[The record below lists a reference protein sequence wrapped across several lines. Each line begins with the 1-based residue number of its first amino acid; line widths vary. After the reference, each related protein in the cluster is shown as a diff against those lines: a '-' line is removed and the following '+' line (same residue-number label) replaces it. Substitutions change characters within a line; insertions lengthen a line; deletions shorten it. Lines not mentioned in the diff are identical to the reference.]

1 MRLLILSIN
10 ALLKFRAYTVL
21 NVVGLAVSL
30 ACVLTIA
37 RYIHQENT
45 VNHCFPDYDRIC
57 LVKSIISNGEC
68 SLGGYRSGLEEDP
81 AVEEFTAYTSV
92 SDLTLVFG
100 KQKVQSRVFSI
111 DSTFFKMFPYKVL
124 MGSNRIRRPGDVV
137 ITRSFWE
144 EVLQGRPVVGG
155 SFTNGQG
162 RKFTI
167 IGVVD
172 DPATKTSWQPQLF
185 MSDEIDAF
193 LLYSPTY
200 ALRMV
205 PGYDLKALNQKHG
218 KEVPRNKWATY
229 QTLRYEY
236 LPLSELYFDADLERD
251 NPMYRFGN
259 PGYISVLTAV
269 AFLMGLIGLLNFV
282 NIYTVIMSRRSR
294 EFGIKKV
301 FGAGKAAIFVQIY
314 VENMLLAG
322 FALLLCWTILEVTR
336 YLFYNELY
344 IPVASDVRFDLLVSA
359 IVLWGLPLLTTVYP
373 YLKFTRSLPVNS
385 IRAITTSRVS
395 VRSRMVF
402 LGVQY
407 VLTIFIISVS
417 LFFVKQLDY
426 MLHADLGFRTHDIIN
441 ATMYHNPLGLYKDS
455 KENLLDEGKRQQ
467 INRELVN
474 RRMAE
479 STLFEYWNRSSNI
492 LLDGGRLENF
502 ALERA
507 ENGFHQALV
516 TSMTRRTMDMYG
528 LQLVEGRLWN
538 DSVDEALSRNSFK
551 VIINET
557 AKRVLGVK
565 DITRE
570 KLQPEDVH
578 FASSWMPDFFNPPCE
593 IVGVIKDFNV
603 RHLAKATMPMV
614 IYYDSEIKWGL
625 YAVTAAY
632 RHEDRARVI
641 RFLSDLYEEATGRT
655 DFEYTL
661 IEDVLAKMYE
671 DDRRVVRI
679 YTLFAGVAI
688 LISLLGLLAIALF
701 DISQRRREIGLRKVN
716 GAQARDIYPLLL
728 RKYLAVLGVSAL
740 VSVPLSW
747 LAITLYLQGFAH
759 KAPLTPGL
767 FVVAVLVTA
776 LLSLLTV
783 MWQVHRAA
791 HVNPAEV
798 IKENDAHPVAA
809 MQTSC

>member
-68 SLGGYRSGLEEDP
+68 SLGGYRSGLEDDP

-92 SDLTLVFG
+92 SDLMLVFG

-172 DPATKTSWQPQLF
+172 APATKTSWQPQMF

-301 FGAGKAAIFVQIY
+301 FGAGKADIFVQIY

-322 FALLLCWTILEVTR
+322 LALLLCWTILEVTR

-344 IPVASDVRFDLLVSA
+344 IPVASDVRFDLLASA

-373 YLKFTRSLPVNS
+373 YLKFTCSLPVNS

-603 RHLAKATMPMV
+603 RHLSKATMPMV

-798 IKENDAHPVAA
+798 IKRE
-809 MQTSC
+809 

>member
-10 ALLKFRAYTVL
+10 ALLKFRAYTTL

-68 SLGGYRSGLEEDP
+68 SLGGYRSGLEDDP
-81 AVEEFTAYTSV
+81 AVEEFTAYTPV
-92 SDLTLVFG
+92 SDMTLVFG
-100 KQKVQSRVFSI
+100 KQQVQSRVFSI

-124 MGSNRIRRPGDVV
+124 IGSNRIRRPGDVV
-137 ITRSFWE
+137 ITRAFWE
-144 EVLQGRPVVGG
+144 EVLQGRSVVGG

-172 DPATKTSWQPQLF
+172 NPATKTSWQPQLF

-229 QTLRYEY
+229 QTMRYEY
-236 LPLSELYFDADLERD
+236 LPLSELYFDTDLGRD

-301 FGAGKAAIFVQIY
+301 FGAGKADIFVQIY

-322 FALLLCWTILEVTR
+322 LALLLCWTILEVTR

-344 IPVASDVRFDLLVSA
+344 IPVASDVRFDLLASA

-373 YLKFTRSLPVNS
+373 YLKFTRSLPVTS
-385 IRAITTSRVS
+385 IRAITSSRVS

-417 LFFVKQLDY
+417 LFFVRQLDY

-441 ATMYHNPLGLYKDS
+441 ATMYHNPLGMYKDS

-479 STLFEYWNRSSNI
+479 STLFEHWNRSYNI
-492 LLDGGRLENF
+492 LLNGGRLENF

-603 RHLAKATMPMV
+603 RHLSKATMPMV
-614 IYYDSEIKWGL
+614 IYYDSEIERGL

-679 YTLFAGVAI
+679 YTLFAAVAI

-716 GAQARDIYPLLL
+716 GAQAHDIYPLLL

-798 IKENDAHPVAA
+798 VKRE
-809 MQTSC
+809 

>member
-68 SLGGYRSGLEEDP
+68 SLGGYRSGLEDDP

-92 SDLTLVFG
+92 SDLMLVFG

-172 DPATKTSWQPQLF
+172 APATKTSWQPQMF

-269 AFLMGLIGLLNFV
+269 AFLMGFIGLLNFV

-322 FALLLCWTILEVTR
+322 LALLLCWTILEVTR

-344 IPVASDVRFDLLVSA
+344 IPVASDVRFDLLASA

-798 IKENDAHPVAA
+798 IKRE
-809 MQTSC
+809 

>member
-68 SLGGYRSGLEEDP
+68 SLGGYRSGLEDDP

-92 SDLTLVFG
+92 SDLMLVFG

-172 DPATKTSWQPQLF
+172 APATKTSWQPQMF

-344 IPVASDVRFDLLVSA
+344 IPVASDVRFDLLASA

-538 DSVDEALSRNSFK
+538 DSVDEALSKNSFK

-603 RHLAKATMPMV
+603 RHLSKATMPMV

-728 RKYLAVLGVSAL
+728 RKYLAVLGVSAV

-798 IKENDAHPVAA
+798 IKRE
-809 MQTSC
+809 

>member
-1 MRLLILSIN
+1 MLMRLLILSIN
-10 ALLKFRAYTVL
+10 ALLKFRAYTAL

-45 VNHCFPDYDRIC
+45 VNRCFPDYERIC
-57 LVKSIISNGEC
+57 LVKRIVSNGEC
-68 SLGGYRSGLEEDP
+68 SLSGYRSGLEEDP
-81 AVEEFTAYTSV
+81 AVEEFTAYTPV

-100 KQKVQSRVFSI
+100 KRQVQSRVFSI

-124 MGSNRIRRPGDVV
+124 TGSNRIRRPGDVV
-137 ITRSFWE
+137 ITRAFWE

-185 MSDEIDAF
+185 MSDEIDDF
-193 LLYSPTY
+193 LFYSPCY

-218 KEVPRNKWATY
+218 KEVPRDKWATY
-229 QTLRYEY
+229 QTMHYEY
-236 LPLSELYFDADLERD
+236 LSLSELYFDTDLERD
-251 NPMYRFGN
+251 TPMYRFGN

-269 AFLMGLIGLLNFV
+269 AFLVGLIGLLNFV

-344 IPVASDVRFDLLVSA
+344 IPVVSDVRFDLLVSA
-359 IVLWGLPLLTTVYP
+359 IVLWVLPLLTAVYP

-441 ATMYHNPLGLYKDS
+441 ATMYHNSLSLYKDS
-455 KENLLDEGKRQQ
+455 KENMLDEGKRQRA
-467 INRELVN
+467 NRELVN
-474 RRMAE
+474 RRMAGT
-479 STLFEYWNRSSNI
+479 TLFEHWCRSTD
-492 LLDGGRLENF
+492 LLLGEGRLKNF

-516 TSMTRRTMDMYG
+516 ANMSRREMDMYG

-538 DSVDEALSRNSFK
+538 DSVDEAWTRNSFK
-551 VIINET
+551 CIINET
-557 AKRVLGVK
+557 AKRVLGIK

-570 KLQPEDVH
+570 KLQPESKH
-578 FASSWMPDFFNPPCE
+578 FASSWMPDRYNPPCE

-614 IYYDSEIKWGL
+614 IYYEDETWGL
-625 YAVTAAY
+625 SAVTAAY

-641 RFLSDLYEEATGRT
+641 DFLSGLYEEATGRT
-655 DFEYTL
+655 DFKYTL

-679 YTLFAGVAI
+679 YTLFAAVAI
-688 LISLLGLLAIALF
+688 LVSLLGLLAIALF

-767 FVVAVLVTA
+767 FVVAFLITA

-783 MWQVHRAA
+783 MWQVWRAA

-798 IKENDAHPVAA
+798 IKRE
-809 MQTSC
+809 

>member
-68 SLGGYRSGLEEDP
+68 SLGGYRSGLEDDP

-92 SDLTLVFG
+92 SDLMLVFG

-172 DPATKTSWQPQLF
+172 APATKTSWQPQMF

-259 PGYISVLTAV
+259 PGYISVLKAV

-301 FGAGKAAIFVQIY
+301 FGAGKADIFVQIY

-322 FALLLCWTILEVTR
+322 LALLLCWTILEVTR

-344 IPVASDVRFDLLVSA
+344 IPVASDVRFDLLASA

-603 RHLAKATMPMV
+603 RHLSKATMPMV

-655 DFEYTL
+655 DFKYTL

-798 IKENDAHPVAA
+798 IKRE
-809 MQTSC
+809 

>member
-45 VNHCFPDYDRIC
+45 VNHCFPGYDRIC

-68 SLGGYRSGLEEDP
+68 SLGGYRSGLEDDP

-193 LLYSPTY
+193 LFYSPTY

-301 FGAGKAAIFVQIY
+301 FGAGKADIFVQIY

-322 FALLLCWTILEVTR
+322 LALLLCWTILEVTR

-344 IPVASDVRFDLLVSA
+344 IPVASDVRFDLLASA

-538 DSVDEALSRNSFK
+538 DSVDEALSKNSFK

-798 IKENDAHPVAA
+798 IKRE
-809 MQTSC
+809 

>member
-68 SLGGYRSGLEEDP
+68 SLGGYRSGLEDDP

-92 SDLTLVFG
+92 SDLMLVFG

-322 FALLLCWTILEVTR
+322 LALLLCWTILEVTR

-344 IPVASDVRFDLLVSA
+344 IPVASDVRFDLLASA

-728 RKYLAVLGVSAL
+728 RKYLAVLGVSAV

-798 IKENDAHPVAA
+798 IKRE
-809 MQTSC
+809 

>member
-68 SLGGYRSGLEEDP
+68 SLGGYRSGLEDDP
-81 AVEEFTAYTSV
+81 AVEDFTAYTSV
-92 SDLTLVFG
+92 SDLMLVFG

-172 DPATKTSWQPQLF
+172 APATKTSWQPQMF

-259 PGYISVLTAV
+259 PGYISVLKAV

-301 FGAGKAAIFVQIY
+301 FGAGKADIFVQIY

-322 FALLLCWTILEVTR
+322 LALLLCWTILEVTR

-344 IPVASDVRFDLLVSA
+344 IPVASDVRFDLLASA

-655 DFEYTL
+655 DFKYTL

-728 RKYLAVLGVSAL
+728 RKYLAVLGVSAV

-798 IKENDAHPVAA
+798 IKRE
-809 MQTSC
+809 

>member
-68 SLGGYRSGLEEDP
+68 SLGGYRSGLEDDP

-92 SDLTLVFG
+92 SDLMLVFG

-172 DPATKTSWQPQLF
+172 APATKTSWQPQMF

-259 PGYISVLTAV
+259 PGYISVLKAV

-301 FGAGKAAIFVQIY
+301 FGAGKADIFVQIY

-322 FALLLCWTILEVTR
+322 LALLLCWTILEVTR

-344 IPVASDVRFDLLVSA
+344 IPVASDVRFDLLASA

-373 YLKFTRSLPVNS
+373 YLKFTRSLPVTS
-385 IRAITTSRVS
+385 IRAITSSRVS

-417 LFFVKQLDY
+417 LFFVRQLDY

-441 ATMYHNPLGLYKDS
+441 ATMYHNPLGMYKDS

-479 STLFEYWNRSSNI
+479 STLFEHWNRSYNI
-492 LLDGGRLENF
+492 LLNGGRLENF

-603 RHLAKATMPMV
+603 RHLSKATMPMV
-614 IYYDSEIKWGL
+614 IYYDSEIERGL

-679 YTLFAGVAI
+679 YTLFAAVAI

-716 GAQARDIYPLLL
+716 GAQAHDIYPLLL

-798 IKENDAHPVAA
+798 VKRE
-809 MQTSC
+809 

>member
-68 SLGGYRSGLEEDP
+68 SLGGYRSGLEDDP

-92 SDLTLVFG
+92 SDLMLVFG

-172 DPATKTSWQPQLF
+172 APATKTSWQPQMF

-344 IPVASDVRFDLLVSA
+344 IPVASDVRFDLLASA

-798 IKENDAHPVAA
+798 IKRE
-809 MQTSC
+809 

>member
-68 SLGGYRSGLEEDP
+68 SLGGYRSGLEDDP

-92 SDLTLVFG
+92 SDLMLVFG

-137 ITRSFWE
+137 ITRAFWE

-185 MSDEIDAF
+185 MSDEIDDF
-193 LLYSPTY
+193 LFYSPCY

-205 PGYDLKALNQKHG
+205 PGYDLKALNRKHG
-218 KEVPRNKWATY
+218 KEVPRDKWATY
-229 QTLRYEY
+229 QTMHYEY

-251 NPMYRFGN
+251 TPLYRFGN

-344 IPVASDVRFDLLVSA
+344 IPVASDVRFDLLASA

-426 MLHADLGFRTHDIIN
+426 MLHADLGFRAHDIIN
-441 ATMYHNPLGLYKDS
+441 ATMYHYSMGLYKDS
-455 KENLLDEGKRQQ
+455 KEDQLDEGKRQQ
-467 INRELVN
+467 VNRELVN

-479 STLFEYWNRSSNI
+479 STLFEHWNRSET
-492 LLDGGRLENF
+492 LALGGGRLENF

-516 TSMTRRTMDMYG
+516 FSMTRRTMDMYG
-528 LQLVEGRLWN
+528 LQPVEGRLWN
-538 DSVDEALSRNSFK
+538 DSVDEALTKNSFK

-557 AKRVLGVK
+557 AKRVLGIK

-570 KLQPEDVH
+570 KLQPESTH
-578 FASSWMPDFFNPPCE
+578 FASSWMPDHYNPPCE

-603 RHLAKATMPMV
+603 RHLSKATMPMV
-614 IYYDSEIKWGL
+614 IYYSPEIKRGL
-625 YAVTAAY
+625 FAVTAAY

-641 RFLSDLYEEATGRT
+641 DFLSDLYEEATGRT

-661 IEDVLAKMYE
+661 IEDILSKMYQ

-679 YTLFAGVAI
+679 YTLFAAVAI

-791 HVNPAEV
+791 HVNPAKV
-798 IKENDAHPVAA
+798 IKRE
-809 MQTSC
+809 

>member
-68 SLGGYRSGLEEDP
+68 SLGGYRSGLEDDP

-92 SDLTLVFG
+92 SDLMLVFG

-172 DPATKTSWQPQLF
+172 DPATKTSWQPQMF

-344 IPVASDVRFDLLVSA
+344 IPVASDVRFDLLASA

-578 FASSWMPDFFNPPCE
+578 FASSWMPDFFNPACE

-716 GAQARDIYPLLL
+716 GAQAHDIYPLLL

-798 IKENDAHPVAA
+798 IKRE
-809 MQTSC
+809 

>member
-10 ALLKFRAYTVL
+10 ALLKFRAYTAL

-172 DPATKTSWQPQLF
+172 APATKTSWQPQLF

-344 IPVASDVRFDLLVSA
+344 IPVASDVRFDLLASA

-538 DSVDEALSRNSFK
+538 DSVDEALSKNSFK

-603 RHLAKATMPMV
+603 RHLSKATMPMV

-728 RKYLAVLGVSAL
+728 RKYLAVLGVSAV

-798 IKENDAHPVAA
+798 IKRE
-809 MQTSC
+809 

>member
-92 SDLTLVFG
+92 SDLMLVFG

-259 PGYISVLTAV
+259 PGYISVLTSV

-344 IPVASDVRFDLLVSA
+344 IPVASDVRFDLLASA

-798 IKENDAHPVAA
+798 VKRE
-809 MQTSC
+809 

>member
-10 ALLKFRAYTVL
+10 ALLKFWAYTVL

-68 SLGGYRSGLEEDP
+68 SLGGYRSGLEDDP

-92 SDLTLVFG
+92 SDLMLVFG

-172 DPATKTSWQPQLF
+172 APATKTSWQPQMF

-301 FGAGKAAIFVQIY
+301 FGAGKADIFVQIY

-344 IPVASDVRFDLLVSA
+344 IPVASDVRFDLLASA

-441 ATMYHNPLGLYKDS
+441 ATMYHNPLSLYKDS

-502 ALERA
+502 ALEQA

-516 TSMTRRTMDMYG
+516 TSMTRRMMDMYG

-798 IKENDAHPVAA
+798 IKRE
-809 MQTSC
+809 

>member
-10 ALLKFRAYTVL
+10 ALLKFRAYTTL

-68 SLGGYRSGLEEDP
+68 SLGGYRSGLEDDP

-92 SDLTLVFG
+92 SDLMLVFG
-100 KQKVQSRVFSI
+100 KRQVQSRVFSI

-124 MGSNRIRRPGDVV
+124 IGSNRIRRPGDVV
-137 ITRSFWE
+137 ITRAFWE

-172 DPATKTSWQPQLF
+172 NPATKTSWQPQLF

-229 QTLRYEY
+229 QTMRYEY

-259 PGYISVLTAV
+259 PDYLSVLTAV
-269 AFLMGLIGLLNFV
+269 AFLVGLIGLLNFV

-301 FGAGKAAIFVQIY
+301 FGAGRADIFVQLY

-322 FALLLCWTILEVTR
+322 LALLLCWTILEVTR

-344 IPVASDVRFDLLVSA
+344 IPVASDVRFDLLASA

-373 YLKFTRSLPVNS
+373 YLKFTRSLPVTS
-385 IRAITTSRVS
+385 IRAITSSRVS

-417 LFFVKQLDY
+417 LFFVRQLDY

-441 ATMYHNPLGLYKDS
+441 ATMYHNPLGMYKDS

-479 STLFEYWNRSSNI
+479 STLFEHWNRSYNI
-492 LLDGGRLENF
+492 LLNGGRLENF

-603 RHLAKATMPMV
+603 RHLSKATMPMV
-614 IYYDSEIKWGL
+614 IYYDSEIERGL

-632 RHEDRARVI
+632 RHKDRARVI

-679 YTLFAGVAI
+679 YTLFAAVAI

-767 FVVAVLVTA
+767 FIVAVLITA

-798 IKENDAHPVAA
+798 VKRE
-809 MQTSC
+809 

>member
-10 ALLKFRAYTVL
+10 ALLKFRAYTAL

-68 SLGGYRSGLEEDP
+68 SLGGYRSGLEDDP

-92 SDLTLVFG
+92 SDLMLVFG

-172 DPATKTSWQPQLF
+172 APATKTSWQPQLF

-322 FALLLCWTILEVTR
+322 LALLLCWTILEVTR

-344 IPVASDVRFDLLVSA
+344 IPVASDVRFDLLASA

-655 DFEYTL
+655 DFKYTL

-798 IKENDAHPVAA
+798 IKRE
-809 MQTSC
+809 

>member
-68 SLGGYRSGLEEDP
+68 SLGGYRSGLEDDP

-92 SDLTLVFG
+92 SDLMLVFG

-172 DPATKTSWQPQLF
+172 APATKTSWQPQMF

-236 LPLSELYFDADLERD
+236 LPLSELYFDVDLERD

-322 FALLLCWTILEVTR
+322 LALLLCWTILEVTR

-344 IPVASDVRFDLLVSA
+344 IPVASDVRFDLLASA

-551 VIINET
+551 IIINET

-603 RHLAKATMPMV
+603 RHLSKATMPMV

-728 RKYLAVLGVSAL
+728 RKYLAVLGVSAV

-798 IKENDAHPVAA
+798 IKRE
-809 MQTSC
+809 

>member
-92 SDLTLVFG
+92 SDLMLVFG

-259 PGYISVLTAV
+259 PGYISVLTSV

-344 IPVASDVRFDLLVSA
+344 IPVASDVRFDLLASA

-798 IKENDAHPVAA
+798 IKRE
-809 MQTSC
+809 

>member
-1 MRLLILSIN
+1 MPMRLLILSIN
-10 ALLKFRAYTVL
+10 ALLKFRAYTAL

-45 VNHCFPDYDRIC
+45 VNRCFPDYERIC
-57 LVKSIISNGEC
+57 LVKRTVSNGEC

-81 AVEEFTAYTSV
+81 AVEEFTAYTPV

-100 KQKVQSRVFSI
+100 KRQVQSRVFSI
-111 DSTFFKMFPYKVL
+111 DSTFFKLFPYKVL
-124 MGSNRIRRPGDVV
+124 TGSNRIRRPGDVV
-137 ITRSFWE
+137 ITRAFWE

-172 DPATKTSWQPQLF
+172 DTATKTSWQPQLF
-185 MSDEIDAF
+185 MSDEIDDF
-193 LLYSPTY
+193 LLYSPCY

-205 PGYDLKALNQKHG
+205 PGYDLKALNRKHG
-218 KEVPRNKWATY
+218 KEVPRDKWATY
-229 QTLRYEY
+229 QTMHYEY
-236 LPLSELYFDADLERD
+236 LPLSELYFDTDLERD
-251 NPMYRFGN
+251 TPLYRFGN

-344 IPVASDVRFDLLVSA
+344 IPVVSDVRFDLLVSA
-359 IVLWGLPLLTTVYP
+359 IVLWVLPLLTTVYP

-441 ATMYHNPLGLYKDS
+441 ATMYHYSMGLYKDS
-455 KENLLDEGKRQQ
+455 KEDQLDEGKRQQ
-467 INRELVN
+467 VNRELVN

-479 STLFEYWNRSSNI
+479 STLFEHWNRSETI
-492 LLDGGRLENF
+492 LLNGGRVENF

-538 DSVDEALSRNSFK
+538 DSVDEALSKNSFK

-570 KLQPEDVH
+570 KLQPESTH

-603 RHLAKATMPMV
+603 RHLSKATMPMV
-614 IYYDSEIKWGL
+614 IYYSPEIKRGL
-625 YAVTAAY
+625 FAVTAAY

-641 RFLSDLYEEATGRT
+641 DFLSGLYEEATGRT

-661 IEDVLAKMYE
+661 IEDILARMYE

-679 YTLFAGVAI
+679 YTLFAAVAI

-716 GAQARDIYPLLL
+716 GARARDIYPLLL

-798 IKENDAHPVAA
+798 VKRE
-809 MQTSC
+809 

>member
-10 ALLKFRAYTVL
+10 ALLKFWAYTVL

-68 SLGGYRSGLEEDP
+68 SLGGYRSGLEDDP

-92 SDLTLVFG
+92 SDLMLVFG

-172 DPATKTSWQPQLF
+172 APATKTSWQPQMF

-301 FGAGKAAIFVQIY
+301 FGAGKADIFVQIY

-344 IPVASDVRFDLLVSA
+344 IPVASDVRFDLLASA

-502 ALERA
+502 ALEQA

-516 TSMTRRTMDMYG
+516 TSMTRRMMDMYG

-798 IKENDAHPVAA
+798 IKRE
-809 MQTSC
+809 

>member
-10 ALLKFRAYTVL
+10 ALLKFRAYTAL

-68 SLGGYRSGLEEDP
+68 SLGGYRSGLEDDP

-92 SDLTLVFG
+92 SDLMLVFG

-172 DPATKTSWQPQLF
+172 APATKTSWQPQMF

-301 FGAGKAAIFVQIY
+301 FGAGKADIFVQIY

-322 FALLLCWTILEVTR
+322 LALLLCWTILEVTR

-344 IPVASDVRFDLLVSA
+344 IPVASDVRFDLLASA

-538 DSVDEALSRNSFK
+538 DSVDEALSKNSFK

-603 RHLAKATMPMV
+603 RHLSKATMPMV

-798 IKENDAHPVAA
+798 IKRE
-809 MQTSC
+809 

>member
-68 SLGGYRSGLEEDP
+68 SLGGYRSGLEDDP

-92 SDLTLVFG
+92 SDLMLVFG

-259 PGYISVLTAV
+259 PGYISVLTSV

-301 FGAGKAAIFVQIY
+301 FGAGKADIFVQIY

-344 IPVASDVRFDLLVSA
+344 IPVASDVRFDLLASA
-359 IVLWGLPLLTTVYP
+359 IVLWGLPLLTTIYP

-603 RHLAKATMPMV
+603 RHLSKATMPMV

-798 IKENDAHPVAA
+798 VKRE
-809 MQTSC
+809 

>member
-57 LVKSIISNGEC
+57 LVKSIRSNGEC

-92 SDLTLVFG
+92 SDLMLVFG

-124 MGSNRIRRPGDVV
+124 TGSNRIRRPGDVV
-137 ITRSFWE
+137 ITRAFWE

-218 KEVPRNKWATY
+218 KEVPRVKWATY
-229 QTLRYEY
+229 ETMHYEY
-236 LPLSELYFDADLERD
+236 LPLSELYFDTDLERD

-344 IPVASDVRFDLLVSA
+344 IPVASDVRFDLLASA

-402 LGVQY
+402 LGLQY

-417 LFFVKQLDY
+417 LFFVRQLDY

-474 RRMAE
+474 RNMAE
-479 STLFEYWNRSSNI
+479 STLFEHWSRSETM

-516 TSMTRRTMDMYG
+516 TSMTRRMMDMYG

-538 DSVDEALSRNSFK
+538 DSVDEALSKNSFK

-570 KLQPEDVH
+570 KLQPESKH
-578 FASSWMPDFFNPPCE
+578 FASSWMPDRYNPPCE

-614 IYYDSEIKWGL
+614 IYYDSEIKLGL

-655 DFEYTL
+655 DFKYTL

-798 IKENDAHPVAA
+798 IKRE
-809 MQTSC
+809 

>member
-68 SLGGYRSGLEEDP
+68 SLGGYRSGLEDDP

-92 SDLTLVFG
+92 SDLMLVFG
-100 KQKVQSRVFSI
+100 KQKVQSWVFSI

-172 DPATKTSWQPQLF
+172 APATKTSWQPQMF

-344 IPVASDVRFDLLVSA
+344 IPVASDVRFDLLASA

-551 VIINET
+551 IIINET

-603 RHLAKATMPMV
+603 RHLSKATMPMV

-728 RKYLAVLGVSAL
+728 RKYLAVLGVSAV

-798 IKENDAHPVAA
+798 IKRE
-809 MQTSC
+809 

>member
-68 SLGGYRSGLEEDP
+68 SLGGYRSGLEDDP

-92 SDLTLVFG
+92 SDLMLVFG

-167 IGVVD
+167 IGVVGA
-172 DPATKTSWQPQLF
+172 PATKTSWQPQLF

-301 FGAGKAAIFVQIY
+301 FGAGKADIFVQIY

-322 FALLLCWTILEVTR
+322 LALLLCWTILEVTR

-344 IPVASDVRFDLLVSA
+344 IPVASDVRFDLLASA

-538 DSVDEALSRNSFK
+538 DSVDEVLSKNSFK

-603 RHLAKATMPMV
+603 RHLSKATMPMV

-747 LAITLYLQGFAH
+747 LATTLYLQGFAH

-798 IKENDAHPVAA
+798 IKRE
-809 MQTSC
+809 

>member
-10 ALLKFRAYTVL
+10 ALLKFRAYTAL

-45 VNHCFPDYDRIC
+45 VNRCFPDYERIC
-57 LVKSIISNGEC
+57 LVKRIVSNGEC
-68 SLGGYRSGLEEDP
+68 SLSGYRSGLEEDP
-81 AVEEFTAYTSV
+81 AVEEFTAYTPV

-100 KQKVQSRVFSI
+100 KRQVQSRVFSI

-124 MGSNRIRRPGDVV
+124 TGSNRIRRPGDVV
-137 ITRSFWE
+137 ITRAFWE

-185 MSDEIDAF
+185 MSDEIDDF
-193 LLYSPTY
+193 LFYSPCY

-218 KEVPRNKWATY
+218 KEVPRDKWATY
-229 QTLRYEY
+229 QTMHYEY
-236 LPLSELYFDADLERD
+236 LSLSELYFDTDLERD
-251 NPMYRFGN
+251 TPMYRFGN

-269 AFLMGLIGLLNFV
+269 AFLVGLIGLLNFV

-344 IPVASDVRFDLLVSA
+344 IPVVSDVRFDLLVSA
-359 IVLWGLPLLTTVYP
+359 IVLWVLPLLTAVYP

-441 ATMYHNPLGLYKDS
+441 ATMYHYSMGLYKDS
-455 KENLLDEGKRQQ
+455 KEDQLDEGKRQQ
-467 INRELVN
+467 VNRELVN

-479 STLFEYWNRSSNI
+479 STLFEHWNRSETI
-492 LLDGGRLENF
+492 LLNGGRVENF

-538 DSVDEALSRNSFK
+538 DSVDEALSKNSFK

-570 KLQPEDVH
+570 KLQPESTH

-614 IYYDSEIKWGL
+614 IYYSPEIKRGL
-625 YAVTAAY
+625 FAVTAAY

-641 RFLSDLYEEATGRT
+641 DFLSGLYEEATGRT

-661 IEDVLAKMYE
+661 IEDILARMYE

-679 YTLFAGVAI
+679 YTLFAAVAI

-716 GAQARDIYPLLL
+716 GARARDIYPLLL

-798 IKENDAHPVAA
+798 IKRE
-809 MQTSC
+809 

>member
-10 ALLKFRAYTVL
+10 ALLKFRAYTAL

-68 SLGGYRSGLEEDP
+68 SLGGYRSGLEDDP

-92 SDLTLVFG
+92 SDLMLVFG

-172 DPATKTSWQPQLF
+172 APATKTSWQPQLF

-344 IPVASDVRFDLLVSA
+344 IPVASDVRFDLLASA

-479 STLFEYWNRSSNI
+479 STLFEYWYRSSNI

-716 GAQARDIYPLLL
+716 GAQAHDIYPLLL

-798 IKENDAHPVAA
+798 IKRE
-809 MQTSC
+809 

>member
-10 ALLKFRAYTVL
+10 ALLKFRAYTTL

-68 SLGGYRSGLEEDP
+68 SLGGYRSGLEDDP
-81 AVEEFTAYTSV
+81 AVEEFTAYTPV
-92 SDLTLVFG
+92 SDMTLVFG
-100 KQKVQSRVFSI
+100 KQQVQSRVFSI

-137 ITRSFWE
+137 ITRAFWE
-144 EVLQGRPVVGG
+144 EVLQGRSVVGG

-172 DPATKTSWQPQLF
+172 NPATKTSWQPQLF
-185 MSDEIDAF
+185 MSDEVDDF
-193 LLYSPTY
+193 LFYSPTY

-205 PGYDLKALNQKHG
+205 PGYNLKTLNQKHG
-218 KEVPRNKWATY
+218 KEVRSTWASSY
-229 QTLRYEY
+229 QTRHYEY
-236 LPLSELYFDADLERD
+236 LPLSELYFDTDLERD

-259 PGYISVLTAV
+259 PDYLSVLTAV
-269 AFLMGLIGLLNFV
+269 AFLVGLIGLLNFV

-301 FGAGKAAIFVQIY
+301 FGADRADIFVQLY

-322 FALLLCWTILEVTR
+322 LALLLCWTILEVTR

-344 IPVASDVRFDLLVSA
+344 IPVASDVRFDLLASA

-417 LFFVKQLDY
+417 LFFVRQLDY

-441 ATMYHNPLGLYKDS
+441 ATMYHNPLGMYKDS

-479 STLFEYWNRSSNI
+479 SSLFEHWNRSYNI
-492 LLDGGRLENF
+492 LLNGGRLENF

-603 RHLAKATMPMV
+603 RHLSKATMPMV
-614 IYYDSEIKWGL
+614 IYYDSEIERGL

-679 YTLFAGVAI
+679 YTLFAAVAI

-767 FVVAVLVTA
+767 FVVAVLITA

-798 IKENDAHPVAA
+798 VKRE
-809 MQTSC
+809 

>member
-1 MRLLILSIN
+1 MPMRLLILSTN
-10 ALLKFRAYTVL
+10 ALLKFRAYTAL

-45 VNHCFPDYDRIC
+45 VNRCFPDYERIC
-57 LVKSIISNGEC
+57 LVKRTVSNGEC

-81 AVEEFTAYTSV
+81 AVEEFTAYTPV

-100 KQKVQSRVFSI
+100 KRQVQSRVFSI
-111 DSTFFKMFPYKVL
+111 DSTFFKLFPYKVL
-124 MGSNRIRRPGDVV
+124 TGSNRIRRPGDVV
-137 ITRSFWE
+137 ITRAFWE
-144 EVLQGRPVVGG
+144 EVLQGRPVVGAG
-155 SFTNGQG
+155 FTNGQG

-172 DPATKTSWQPQLF
+172 DTATKTSWQPQLF
-185 MSDEIDAF
+185 MSDEIDDF
-193 LLYSPTY
+193 LLYSPCY

-205 PGYDLKALNQKHG
+205 PGYDLKALNRKHG
-218 KEVPRNKWATY
+218 KEVPRDKWATY
-229 QTLRYEY
+229 QTMHYEY
-236 LPLSELYFDADLERD
+236 LPLSELYFDTDLERD
-251 NPMYRFGN
+251 TPLYRFGN

-344 IPVASDVRFDLLVSA
+344 IPVVSDVRFDLLVSA
-359 IVLWGLPLLTTVYP
+359 IVLWVLPLLTTVYP

-441 ATMYHNPLGLYKDS
+441 ATMYHYSMGLYKDS
-455 KENLLDEGKRQQ
+455 KEDQLDEGKRQQ
-467 INRELVN
+467 VNRELVN

-479 STLFEYWNRSSNI
+479 STLFEHWNRSETI
-492 LLDGGRLENF
+492 LLNGGRVENF

-538 DSVDEALSRNSFK
+538 DSVDEALSKNSFK

-570 KLQPEDVH
+570 KLQPESTH

-603 RHLAKATMPMV
+603 RHLSKATMPMV
-614 IYYDSEIKWGL
+614 IYYSPEIKRGL
-625 YAVTAAY
+625 FAVTAAY

-641 RFLSDLYEEATGRT
+641 DFLSDLYEEATGRT

-661 IEDVLAKMYE
+661 IEDILARMYE

-679 YTLFAGVAI
+679 YTLFAAVAI

-716 GAQARDIYPLLL
+716 GARARDIYPLLL

-798 IKENDAHPVAA
+798 IKRE
-809 MQTSC
+809 

>member
-68 SLGGYRSGLEEDP
+68 SLGGYRSGLEDDP

-92 SDLTLVFG
+92 SDLMLVFG

-172 DPATKTSWQPQLF
+172 APATKTSWQPQMF

-259 PGYISVLTAV
+259 PGYISVLKAV

-301 FGAGKAAIFVQIY
+301 FGAGKADIFVQIY

-322 FALLLCWTILEVTR
+322 LALLLCWTILEVTR

-344 IPVASDVRFDLLVSA
+344 IPVASDVRFDLLASA

-603 RHLAKATMPMV
+603 RHLSKATMPMV

-728 RKYLAVLGVSAL
+728 RKYLAVLGVSAV

-798 IKENDAHPVAA
+798 IKRE
-809 MQTSC
+809 

>member
-10 ALLKFRAYTVL
+10 ALLKFRAYTAL

-92 SDLTLVFG
+92 SDLMLVFG

-259 PGYISVLTAV
+259 PGYISVLTSV

-344 IPVASDVRFDLLVSA
+344 IPVASDVRFDLLASA

-716 GAQARDIYPLLL
+716 GAQAHDIYPLLL

-798 IKENDAHPVAA
+798 VKRE
-809 MQTSC
+809 

>member
-68 SLGGYRSGLEEDP
+68 SLGGYRSGLEDDP

-92 SDLTLVFG
+92 SDLMLVFG

-172 DPATKTSWQPQLF
+172 APATKTSWQPQMF

-314 VENMLLAG
+314 VENMFLAG

-344 IPVASDVRFDLLVSA
+344 IPVTSDVRFDLLASA

-798 IKENDAHPVAA
+798 IKRE
-809 MQTSC
+809 

>member
-10 ALLKFRAYTVL
+10 ALLKFRAYTAL

-344 IPVASDVRFDLLVSA
+344 IPVASDVRFDLLASA

-395 VRSRMVF
+395 VRSRMVL

-551 VIINET
+551 IIINET

-728 RKYLAVLGVSAL
+728 RKYLAVLGVSAV

-791 HVNPAEV
+791 LVNPAEV
-798 IKENDAHPVAA
+798 IKRE
-809 MQTSC
+809 

>member
-10 ALLKFRAYTVL
+10 ALLKFRAYTAL

-172 DPATKTSWQPQLF
+172 APATKTSWQPQMF

-344 IPVASDVRFDLLVSA
+344 IPVASDVRFDLLASA

-551 VIINET
+551 IIINET

-603 RHLAKATMPMV
+603 RHLSKATMPMV

-798 IKENDAHPVAA
+798 IKRE
-809 MQTSC
+809 

>member
-68 SLGGYRSGLEEDP
+68 SLGGYRSGLEGDP

-344 IPVASDVRFDLLVSA
+344 IPVASDVRFDLLASA

-516 TSMTRRTMDMYG
+516 TSMTRRMMDMYG

-603 RHLAKATMPMV
+603 RHLSKATMPMV

-798 IKENDAHPVAA
+798 IKRE
-809 MQTSC
+809 

>member
-144 EVLQGRPVVGG
+144 EVLQGRQVVGG

-172 DPATKTSWQPQLF
+172 APATKTSWQPQMF

-301 FGAGKAAIFVQIY
+301 FGAGKADIFVQIY

-322 FALLLCWTILEVTR
+322 LALLLCWTILEVTR

-344 IPVASDVRFDLLVSA
+344 IPVASDVRFDLLASA

-798 IKENDAHPVAA
+798 IKRE
-809 MQTSC
+809 

>member
-68 SLGGYRSGLEEDP
+68 SLGGYRSGLEGDP

-92 SDLTLVFG
+92 SDLMLVFG

-301 FGAGKAAIFVQIY
+301 FGAGKADIFVQIY

-322 FALLLCWTILEVTR
+322 LALLLCWTILEVTR

-344 IPVASDVRFDLLVSA
+344 IPVASDVRFDLLASA

-516 TSMTRRTMDMYG
+516 TSMTRRMMDMYG

-603 RHLAKATMPMV
+603 RHLSKATMPMV

-728 RKYLAVLGVSAL
+728 RKYLAVLGVSAV

-798 IKENDAHPVAA
+798 IKRE
-809 MQTSC
+809 